1 MNHTWG
7 RAAFVAVV
15 VLALSV
21 PLSAFGQDEVPQGQ
35 MVEQANARIGR
46 MKDTLADVLKLLETT
61 REEDKDLLKL
71 NCINEK
77 LAAVKGFLK
86 VSEQSM
92 VKLQEALARNDPEG
106 AKHQYALIEIASTK
120 IDNLGVE
127 AQSCAGE
134 VLRYAGETELIKEVD
149 PDIADLDPT
158 IIVDESDTLFR
169 LPEATPYQ

>member
-1 MNHTWG
+1 MIHT
-7 RAAFVAVV
+7 RVKAALVGLMLF
-15 VLALSV
+15 ALMS
-21 PLSAFGQDEVPQGQ
+21 PLDAFAQEKVPQDQ
-35 MVEQANARIGR
+35 MVEQANTRIAT
-46 MKDTLADVLKLLETT
+46 MKDTLADVLKLLEKT

-92 VKLQEALARNDPEG
+92 VKLQESLARNDPES
-106 AKHQYALIEIASTK
+106 ANHQYALIDIASAK
-120 IDNLGVE
+120 VDNLGVE

-134 VLRYAGETELIKEVD
+134 VLRYAGETELIAEID